1 MTPKQKP
8 LQRPSLINVLGS
20 AELFKNKLIN
30 KGVQTPYND
39 LHTYFFITKI
49 QGSTS
54 LNSKPLLRLDI
65 FSILEYIILLW
76 YITLSALQIYHLAT
90 RKLH

>member
-8 LQRPSLINVLGS
+8 LQRPSLINVLWS

-39 LHTYFFITKI
+39 LHT
-49 QGSTS
+49 
-54 LNSKPLLRLDI
+54 
-65 FSILEYIILLW
+65 
-76 YITLSALQIYHLAT
+76 
-90 RKLH
+90 